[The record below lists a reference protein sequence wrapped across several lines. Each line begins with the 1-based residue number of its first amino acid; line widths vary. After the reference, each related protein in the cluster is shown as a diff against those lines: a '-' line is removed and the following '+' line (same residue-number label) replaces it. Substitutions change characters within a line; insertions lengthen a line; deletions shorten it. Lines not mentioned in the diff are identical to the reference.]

1 MAALVDEW
9 SRADQ
14 VEALTSEE
22 STEETMPA
30 DWALP
35 VRRRAARTR
44 DEEEAFHAPVMDNLA
59 AYLAEIGQTPLLTPS
74 QEVSLGRRAQA
85 GDRAA
90 IHALVQHN
98 LRLVVNVAKKY
109 QNLGM
114 SLLDLIQ
121 EGSVGLMRAA
131 EKFDPSRGF
140 RFSTYA
146 TWWIRQAVLRA
157 LNEQSRLVR
166 LPEYLQGRRTRVDAA
181 REALHDR
188 LGRTPS
194 DAEVAKESGVPL
206 EQVTGLAQA
215 SRPVISLDTPIT
227 EDGELALGDL
237 IRDRDPG
244 AEEVA
249 EEGDRREVVERAL
262 SVLDKRERDVI
273 RLRYGLADQG
283 RERTLEE
290 VGHTLGLTRERIRQI
305 ETKALRRLRHE
316 DVTALLRE
324 HVSN

>member
-1 MAALVDEW
+1 MSALMDEW
-9 SRADQ
+9 YHTNDGE
-14 VEALTSEE
+14 VLTSDEPA
-22 STEETMPA
+22 ST
-30 DWALP
+30 DWALRVATRP
-35 VRRRAARTR
+35 VRTR
-44 DEEEAFHAPVMDNLA
+44 EEHEDPHAPALDSLA
-59 AYLAEIGQTPLLTPS
+59 AYLAEIGAAPLLTPA
-74 QEVSLGRRAQA
+74 QEISLGRRAQG

-98 LRLVVNVAKKY
+98 LRLVVSVAKKY

-131 EKFDPSRGF
+131 EKFDPARGF

-146 TWWIRQAVLRA
+146 TWWIRQAILRA

-166 LPEYLQGRRTRVDAA
+166 LPEYLSGRRTLVDHA
-181 REALHDR
+181 REALRER

-194 DAEVAKESGVPL
+194 DAEVAAQAQVPV
-206 EQVTGLAQA
+206 EQVVALAQA
-215 SRPVISLDTPIT
+215 SRPVASLDAPVS
-227 EDGELALGDL
+227 EDGELSLGDL
-237 IRDRDPG
+237 IRDNELG
-244 AEEVA
+244 AEELA
-249 EEGDRREVVERAL
+249 ELDDRRMVIDQALAVLDQRERA
-262 SVLDKRERDVI
+262 VI
-273 RLRYGLADQG
+273 RLRYGLTDNG

-290 VGHTLGLTRERIRQI
+290 VGRELGLTRERIRQI

-316 DVTALLRE
+316 DVATLLRA

>member
-1 MAALVDEW
+1 MAALMNEWHRPDE
-9 SRADQ
+9 D
-14 VEALTSEE
+14 EALAAEE
-22 STEETMPA
+22 AEPEE
-30 DWALP
+30 WAL
-35 VRRRAARTR
+35 AAKHASARTR
-44 DEEEAFHAPVMDNLA
+44 DAADALPAPVLDSLA
-59 AYLAEIGQTPLLTPS
+59 AYLAEIGKAPLLTPAD
-74 QEVSLGRRAQA
+74 EVRLGRRARA

-90 IHALVQHN
+90 VDELVQHN

-114 SLLDLIQ
+114 TLLDLIQ

-166 LPEYLQGRRTRVDAA
+166 LPEYLQGRRARVDAA
-181 REALHDR
+181 REALRER

-194 DAEVAKESGVPL
+194 DAEVAQETGFPL
-206 EQVTGLAQA
+206 EQVSGLTQA
-215 SRPVISLDTPIT
+215 SRPVASLDAPLS

-237 IRDRDPG
+237 IRDSDPG
-244 AEEVA
+244 AEAVA
-249 EEGDRREVVERAL
+249 ELADRSAAVAQALAVLEEREREV
-262 SVLDKRERDVI
+262 I
-273 RLRYGLADQG
+273 QLRYGLDGAG

-290 VGHTLGLTRERIRQI
+290 VGRVLGYTRERIRQI
-305 ETKALRRLRHE
+305 ENKALRRLRHE
-316 DVTALLRE
+316 DITALLQE
-324 HVSN
+324 HVAN

>member
-1 MAALVDEW
+1 MAALLQEWYRTDE
-9 SRADQ
+9 D
-14 VEALTSEE
+14 EALAP
-22 STEETMPA
+22 EETANA
-30 DWALP
+30 DWALAN
-35 VRRRAARTR
+35 RHAERTR
-44 DEEEAFHAPVMDNLA
+44 DEREALQTPMLDSLA
-59 AYLAEIGQTPLLTPS
+59 AYLAEIGKAPLLTPAE
-74 QEVSLGRRAQA
+74 EVRLGRRAQA

-90 IHALVQHN
+90 VHALVQHN

-114 SLLDLIQ
+114 TLLDLIQ

-131 EKFDPSRGF
+131 EKFDPGRGF

-166 LPEYLQGRRTRVDAA
+166 LPEYLQGRRTQVDAA
-181 REALHDR
+181 RDALRER

-194 DAEVAKESGVPL
+194 DAEVAKEAGFPV
-206 EQVTGLAQA
+206 EQVSGLTQA
-215 SRPVISLDTPIT
+215 SRPVASLDAPLS

-237 IRDRDPG
+237 IRDSDPG

-249 EEGDRREVVERAL
+249 EVEDRRAAVAQAL
-262 SVLDKRERDVI
+262 AVLEERERDVLS
-273 RLRYGLADQG
+273 LRYGLDGNG

-290 VGHTLGLTRERIRQI
+290 VGRVLGLTRERIRQI
-305 ETKALRRLRHE
+305 ENKALRRLRHE
-316 DVTALLRE
+316 DITELLQE
-324 HVSN
+324 HAAS